1 MWPDPASGIRERL
14 DELLIEV
21 KRPHWSV
28 TPSFWLL
35 VTSVVISVAALVVAV
50 RGLPQEQKPA
60 AESPQSAQSQSSVA
74 GNSSNSQPQSPR
86 LPTAQTSTAKK

>member
-35 VTSVVISVAALVVAV
+35 VFSVVISVVALVVAV
-50 RGLPQEQKPA
+50 RGLPQEQKPV
-60 AESPQSAQSQSSVA
+60 AESHQSAKSQSSVA
-74 GNSSNSQPQSPR
+74 GKSSDSQSNSPR
-86 LPTAQTSTAKK
+86 LPTTQTNTAKR